1 MSQKLGI
8 NGSVLV
14 NAQYVKD
21 LSFENPKAPYSLLNN
36 DKPEVDVSID
46 IGAHGIQ
53 NETYEV
59 VLGIQVKSVIEDE
72 IQYLI
77 DLKYAGVFTL
87 EKDVK
92 DKEKIIFIQCPNII
106 FPYARRII
114 SDLSRDG
121 GYLPLYIS
129 PVDFMTLYNNNKR
142 HRQVNGNMAATQ
154 P

>member
-1 MSQKLGI
+1 MSQKSGI

-14 NAQYVKD
+14 NAQYIKD

-46 IGAHGIQ
+46 IGAHGVQ
-53 NETYEV
+53 DETYEV
-59 VLGIQVKSVIEDE
+59 VLGINVKSIIKDE
-72 IQYLI
+72 VQYLI
-77 DLKYAGVFTL
+77 DLKYAGIFTL
-87 EKDVK
+87 EKDVE

-129 PVDFMTLYNNNKR
+129 PVDFMTLYNNNKKS
-142 HRQVNGNMAATQ
+142 NEKLN
-154 P
+154 

>member
-14 NAQYVKD
+14 NVQYVKD

-36 DKPEVDVSID
+36 EKPEVDVSID
-46 IGAHGIQ
+46 IGAHSIQ

-72 IQYLI
+72 VQYLI

-129 PVDFMTLYNNNKR
+129 PIDFTTLYNNNK
-142 HRQVNGNMAATQ
+142 QLNEKLN
-154 P
+154 

>member
-46 IGAHGIQ
+46 IGAHSIQ

-129 PVDFMTLYNNNKR
+129 PVDFMTLYNNNK
-142 HRQVNGNMAATQ
+142 QLNEKLN
-154 P
+154 

>member
-1 MSQKLGI
+1 MSQKSGI
-8 NGSVLV
+8 NGSVLA
-14 NAQYVKD
+14 NAQYIKD

-46 IGAHGIQ
+46 IAAHGVQ
-53 NETYEV
+53 DETYEV
-59 VLGIQVKSVIEDE
+59 VLGINVKSIVKDE
-72 IQYLI
+72 VQYLI
-77 DLKYAGVFTL
+77 DLKYAGIFTL
-87 EKDVK
+87 EKDVE

-129 PVDFMTLYNNNKR
+129 PVDFMTLYNDNKKS
-142 HRQVNGNMAATQ
+142 NEKLN
-154 P
+154 

>member
-14 NAQYVKD
+14 NTQYVKD

-36 DKPEVDVSID
+36 EKPEVDVSID
-46 IGAHGIQ
+46 IGAHSIQ

-72 IQYLI
+72 VQYLI

-129 PVDFMTLYNNNKR
+129 PIDFTTLYNNNK
-142 HRQVNGNMAATQ
+142 QLNEKLN
-154 P
+154 

>member
-8 NGSVLV
+8 NGSILI

-36 DKPEVDVSID
+36 DKPEID
-46 IGAHGIQ
+46 IGAHSIQ

-59 VLGIQVKSVIEDE
+59 VLGIQVKSTVKDE
-72 IQYLI
+72 VQYLI
-77 DLKYAGVFTL
+77 DLKYAGIFTL
-87 EKDVK
+87 EKNVE
-92 DKEKIIFIQCPNII
+92 DKEQIIFIQCPNII

-129 PVDFMTLYNNNKR
+129 PVDFMTLYNNNK
-142 HRQVNGNMAATQ
+142 QSNEKLN
-154 P
+154 

>member
-8 NGSVLV
+8 NSSVLV

-36 DKPEVDVSID
+36 EKPEVDVSID
-46 IGAHGIQ
+46 IGAHSIQ

-72 IQYLI
+72 VQYLI

-129 PVDFMTLYNNNKR
+129 PIDFTTLYNNNK
-142 HRQVNGNMAATQ
+142 QLNEKLN
-154 P
+154 